1 MYQDEAVRSN
11 FGFRVFY
18 VNWLVPELGIFYWLQ
33 VSEPEKHKEL
43 FIYILSF
50 LLYTHAT
57 SAWVIKVT
65 FKINN
70 RVCQYIIVEWLTI
83 SGAREITKNLGLDID
98 ITCDGSWHE
107 CSDSCSNS
115 SGLSSTCLAIR
126 VVWFLVL
133 INISLRLRLPLSLYV
148 LRQKQSKDTFLSHDS
163 LRTS

>member
-1 MYQDEAVRSN
+1 MKQSVQTLVFGYFMLTGWYQSWGYSTDSRFLSLRN
-11 FGFRVFY
+11 IKSY
-18 VNWLVPELGIFYWLQ
+18 LY
-33 VSEPEKHKEL
+33 
-43 FIYILSF
+43 IYLF

-115 SGLSSTCLAIR
+115 SGLSSTWLAIR
-126 VVWFLVL
+126 VIWFLVL
-133 INISLRLRLPLSLYV
+133 INISLLLRLPLSLYV
-148 LRQKQSKDTFLSHDS
+148 LRQ
-163 LRTS
+163 